1 MRFRKKPI
9 VIEAVQFDGTPSG
22 AISVFEKF
30 DIPGGKFIPGYDL
43 RTGTLLIPTLEGNH
57 TASHGDWIIRG
68 IKGEFYPCKPD
79 IFVATYEEVD
89 RADTLLPHEAQ
100 FLLAER
106 DRLQQELADSRKNHI
121 DANERNM
128 RAEADLAKERERQN
142 ELREDWRS
150 QT

>member
-1 MRFRKKPI
+1 MPELTLAEREKKVADIRK
-9 VIEAVQFDGTPSG
+9 A
-22 AISVFEKF
+22 
-30 DIPGGKFIPGYDL
+30 
-43 RTGTLLIPTLEGNH
+43 LEC
-57 TASHGDWIIRG
+57 TGDWELFDKARD
-68 IKGEFYPCKPD
+68 EYMP
-79 IFVATYEEVD
+79 
-89 RADTLLPHEAQ
+89 